1 MGSAAVDR
9 FGEVAGVG
17 EEDCFGAVVEDVG
30 KELGW
35 MRVTSF
41 GKGSRDGNGDR
52 GATGT
57 ARGGGGRGA
66 QVGWWERSRDAHR
79 CKLTDDGVVSCPCAI
94 GGRREC
100 VDA

>member
-1 MGSAAVDR
+1 VGSAAVGR

>member
-35 MRVTSF
+35 MRVASF

-57 ARGGGGRGA
+57 ARGGSGRSA

-79 CKLTDDGVVSCPCAI
+79 CEFTDNGVVSCPCTI
-94 GGRREC
+94 GGRR
-100 VDA
+100 

>member
-1 MGSAAVDR
+1 MAVDC
-9 FGEVAGVG
+9 VG
-17 EEDCFGAVVEDVG
+17 EFVGVRKKDCLGAVVEDVG

-35 MRVTSF
+35 MRVASF
-41 GKGSRDGNGDR
+41 GKGGRDGNGDR

-57 ARGGGGRGA
+57 ARGGSGRSA

-79 CKLTDDGVVSCPCAI
+79 CEFTDNGVVSCPCAI
-94 GGRREC
+94 GGRREG

>member
-17 EEDCFGAVVEDVG
+17 EEDCFSAVVEDVG

-35 MRVTSF
+35 MRVASF
-41 GKGSRDGNGDR
+41 GKGGRDGNGDR

-57 ARGGGGRGA
+57 ARPGGTFE
-66 QVGWWERSRDAHR
+66 V
-79 CKLTDDGVVSCPCAI
+79 L
-94 GGRREC
+94 GRRERQRDPLFGRTIRVC
-100 VDA
+100 G